1 MTTILIFLDNELNK
15 LLKDLGINHSKNCFS
30 LTHLNARSINKNIK
44 AINQMLSS
52 LELSF
57 DLIGIS
63 ETWIPEGN
71 DLIQM
76 ENYKF

>member
-1 MTTILIFLDNELNK
+1 
-15 LLKDLGINHSKNCFS
+15 
-30 LTHLNARSINKNIK
+30 
-44 AINQMLSS
+44 MLSS
-52 LELSF
+52 LEISF

-76 ENYKF
+76 ENYKFLCNGRKNRKGGGIGIYIKEEFNYKIRKYLSIYDEDTMESLFIEW

>member
-1 MTTILIFLDNELNK
+1 M
-15 LLKDLGINHSKNCFS
+15 
-30 LTHLNARSINKNIK
+30 HLNARSINKNTE

-52 LELSF
+52 LEISF

-76 ENYKF
+76 ENYNINYNINFYVMEENTEKGVL